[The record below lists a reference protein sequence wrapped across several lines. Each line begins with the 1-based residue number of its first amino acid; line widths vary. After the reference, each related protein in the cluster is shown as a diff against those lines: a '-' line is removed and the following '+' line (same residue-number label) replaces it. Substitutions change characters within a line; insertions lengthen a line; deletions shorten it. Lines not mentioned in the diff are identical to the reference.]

1 MAGIEGMEGRAVAL
15 LVVVVDISERG
26 LGRESGVGVGGWS
39 LRIEATVKLGAASVY
54 LVRLGSGEL
63 GTEGA
68 AWSGAG
74 VWSAILLGEGRVVC

>member
-39 LRIEATVKLGAASVY
+39 LRIAERV
-54 LVRLGSGEL
+54 SGC
-63 GTEGA
+63 GC
-68 AWSGAG
+68 
-74 VWSAILLGEGRVVC
+74 R

>member
-1 MAGIEGMEGRAVAL
+1 MVVAV
-15 LVVVVDISERG
+15 DE
-26 LGRESGVGVGGWS
+26 VGGGGGGDVQ
-39 LRIEATVKLGAASVY
+39 ATVKLGAASVY